1 MRYAADHKPLAR
13 QKLLDAAASHAK
25 THGFAGSGVDALAQA
40 AGLTSG
46 ALYKHV
52 GSKAELLREVMR
64 SELLRLQQR
73 YDALDP
79 DDSAAVARM
88 QAGYLSLH
96 HARNPAQGCPLP
108 PLAAEVAR
116 ADDAT
121 RQSFQD
127 GVAAVH
133 ASFQRLTGS
142 ADSAWALMAQNVG
155 AVLIAAALPDDR
167 LALWSAASGV
177 SLRDGSWP
185 VTASVPLVAPPRAR
199 VRPVTTALDR
209 TLRWALAAALVCAGL
224 SAWRYASQPTP
235 APLPAAASTAPAPG
249 ALLDRISI
257 SAPDLLPHLQSAT
270 YAGGAWVLV
279 LAEAYDAAAMQRA
292 TRMLEGNG
300 LVVQSAR
307 APGPRLRVSLPVES
321 KPQ

>member
-1 MRYAADHKPLAR
+1 MPDPAAVVIVPPQLGLARLAIPGFAGLSASERLQAAALALRRDLSVSGADLRIAATPAPGPTTSSGHAMVAWCSSSSDTNNKPLATD
-13 QKLLDAAASHAK
+13 LP
-25 THGFAGSGVDALAQA
+25 
-40 AGLTSG
+40 G
-46 ALYKHV
+46 AVQPGRLYWV
-52 GSKAELLREVMR
+52 GA
-64 SELLRLQQR
+64 
-73 YDALDP
+73 P
-79 DDSAAVARM
+79 
-88 QAGYLSLH
+88 AGYLVGEMGAVVVEPNDAGL
-96 HARNPAQGCPLP
+96 ALP
-108 PLAAEVAR
+108 TEVAAMLAARGCQVVTDIVLVDR
-116 ADDAT
+116 
-121 RQSFQD
+121 
-127 GVAAVH
+127 
-133 ASFQRLTGS
+133 
-142 ADSAWALMAQNVG
+142 DSN
-155 AVLIAAALPDDR
+155 ALPDDR

>member
-1 MRYAADHKPLAR
+1 MPDPAAVVIVPPQLGLARLAIPGFAGLSASERLQAAALALRRDLSVSGADLRIAATPAPGPTTSSGHAMVAWCSSSSDTNNKPLATD
-13 QKLLDAAASHAK
+13 LP
-25 THGFAGSGVDALAQA
+25 
-40 AGLTSG
+40 G
-46 ALYKHV
+46 AVQPGRLYWV
-52 GSKAELLREVMR
+52 GA
-64 SELLRLQQR
+64 
-73 YDALDP
+73 P
-79 DDSAAVARM
+79 
-88 QAGYLSLH
+88 AGYLVGEMG
-96 HARNPAQGCPLP
+96 AVVVEPNDAGQALP
-108 PLAAEVAR
+108 TEVAAMLAARGCQVVTDIVLVDR
-116 ADDAT
+116 
-121 RQSFQD
+121 
-127 GVAAVH
+127 
-133 ASFQRLTGS
+133 
-142 ADSAWALMAQNVG
+142 DSN
-155 AVLIAAALPDDR
+155 ALPDDR

-307 APGPRLRVSLPVES
+307 APGPRLRVSLPTEL

>member
-1 MRYAADHKPLAR
+1 MPDPAAVVIVPPQLGLARLAIPGFAGLSASERLQAAALALRRDLSVSGADLRIAATPAPGPTTSSGHAMVAWCSSSSDTNNKPLATD
-13 QKLLDAAASHAK
+13 LP
-25 THGFAGSGVDALAQA
+25 
-40 AGLTSG
+40 G
-46 ALYKHV
+46 AVQPGRLYWV
-52 GSKAELLREVMR
+52 GA
-64 SELLRLQQR
+64 
-73 YDALDP
+73 P
-79 DDSAAVARM
+79 
-88 QAGYLSLH
+88 AGYLVGEMG
-96 HARNPAQGCPLP
+96 AVVVEPNDAGQALP
-108 PLAAEVAR
+108 TEVAAMLAARGCQVVTDIVLVDR
-116 ADDAT
+116 
-121 RQSFQD
+121 
-127 GVAAVH
+127 
-133 ASFQRLTGS
+133 
-142 ADSAWALMAQNVG
+142 DSN
-155 AVLIAAALPDDR
+155 ALPDDR

>member
-1 MRYAADHKPLAR
+1 MPDPAAVVIVPPQLGLAR
-13 QKLLDAAASHAK
+13 LAIP
-25 THGFAGSGVDALAQA
+25 GFAGLSASERLQAAALALRRDLSVSDADLRIA
-40 AGLTSG
+40 ATPAPGPTTSSGHAMVAWCGSGSDTNNRPLATDLPG
-46 ALYKHV
+46 AVQPGRLYWV
-52 GSKAELLREVMR
+52 GA
-64 SELLRLQQR
+64 
-73 YDALDP
+73 P
-79 DDSAAVARM
+79 
-88 QAGYLSLH
+88 AGYLVGEMG
-96 HARNPAQGCPLP
+96 AVVVEPNDAGQALP
-108 PLAAEVAR
+108 TEVAAMLAARGCQVVTDIVLVDR
-116 ADDAT
+116 
-121 RQSFQD
+121 
-127 GVAAVH
+127 
-133 ASFQRLTGS
+133 
-142 ADSAWALMAQNVG
+142 DSN
-155 AVLIAAALPDDR
+155 ALPDDR

-209 TLRWALAAALVCAGL
+209 ALRWAFVAALVCLGL
-224 SAWRYASQPTP
+224 SAWRYASLPAP
-235 APLPAAASTAPAPG
+235 APLPTAASTAPAPG

-257 SAPDLLPHLQSAT
+257 VAPDLLPHLQTAT

-279 LAEAYDAAAMQRA
+279 LADAYDAAAMQRA

>member
-1 MRYAADHKPLAR
+1 MPDPAAVVIVPPQLGLARLAIPGFAGLSASERLQAAALALRRDLSVSGADLRIAATPAPGPTTSSGHAMVAWCSSGSDTNNKPLATD
-13 QKLLDAAASHAK
+13 LP
-25 THGFAGSGVDALAQA
+25 
-40 AGLTSG
+40 G
-46 ALYKHV
+46 AVQPGRLYWV
-52 GSKAELLREVMR
+52 GA
-64 SELLRLQQR
+64 
-73 YDALDP
+73 P
-79 DDSAAVARM
+79 
-88 QAGYLSLH
+88 AGYLVGEMG
-96 HARNPAQGCPLP
+96 AVVVEPNDAGQALP
-108 PLAAEVAR
+108 TEVAAMLAARGCQVVTDIVLVDR
-116 ADDAT
+116 
-121 RQSFQD
+121 
-127 GVAAVH
+127 
-133 ASFQRLTGS
+133 
-142 ADSAWALMAQNVG
+142 DSN
-155 AVLIAAALPDDR
+155 ALPDDR

-235 APLPAAASTAPAPG
+235 SPLPAAASTAPAPG